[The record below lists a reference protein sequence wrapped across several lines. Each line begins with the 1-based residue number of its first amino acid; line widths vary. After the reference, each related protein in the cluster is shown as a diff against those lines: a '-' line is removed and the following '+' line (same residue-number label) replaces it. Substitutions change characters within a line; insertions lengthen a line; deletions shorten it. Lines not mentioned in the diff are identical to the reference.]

1 MIKLFLSIF
10 LICSL
15 FSSVA
20 QASDQ
25 NTFDKAE
32 QEAQKVIDACW
43 AISQE
48 DRNSIDNSRARKGI
62 LNSAL
67 CMRDH
72 IIYLSETVLF
82 KGDSE
87 TQQEVEDSLQKIK
100 VGTGQLYWHLNN
112 NHKRCTKSFCG
123 TMYYSSHNSTTA
135 RAMENILKD
144 FYRKIAEYNDD
155 YHTFTNPIPKPEK

>member
-1 MIKLFLSIF
+1 M
-10 LICSL
+10 

-43 AISQE
+43 AIS
-48 DRNSIDNSRARKGI
+48 
-62 LNSAL
+62 
-67 CMRDH
+67 
-72 IIYLSETVLF
+72 
-82 KGDSE
+82 
-87 TQQEVEDSLQKIK
+87 QEVEDSLQKIK